1 MSTDTVET
9 ETADENKAQTQISL
23 LTAHRLKR
31 GALLYWAVL
40 LTMSAAIM
48 HSVAVLNQLPPSAL
62 LAVLL
67 IGFTI
72 VQAVVAIA
80 VVAAPARRFLFVAG
94 IVEAVGLLIW
104 LAAHIFGLPDGFAV
118 WRPETL
124 GVPDLYIPFVE
135 GISAV
140 FFLCLGGRTWNAA
153 SRAWRLSFTWLPR
166 LLLLG
171 LLIWGVLKSV
181 AIVVFFLVPGVFS
194 NLQYFFLPVVGL
206 LAVFMILRLVIR
218 PLRMKTP
225 GAWRTT
231 SLVLPALFVL
241 GFLTWG
247 GGVSAIDTAWLATST
262 PVSVPAGQTA
272 TLMYCNSRVS
282 GSPLA
287 MDISEPSD
295 QAPRPAPM
303 VFYIHG
309 GETLVG
315 SRILQDGTSDGV
327 YFDQLRT
334 NLLHRGFIVGSID
347 YSLVPVANAG
357 EQVREAKC
365 AVRFLRA
372 HASDLGLDPQRI
384 GVYGPSQGGY
394 ISAMLGTVGPEMGLD
409 VGQYLN
415 QSSSVQAV
423 VDMWGPADLS
433 DFSGSPWWV
442 SLLKGHGTK
451 AQFLASSPVS
461 HVAHGDPPFLI
472 MHGADDWFIAP
483 HHSQDLAQLLRAAGA
498 PVTLVMIQHDGHGLD
513 MPTAGQVEQPSPSAL
528 IQMIADFFSRTL
540 SA

>member
-1 MSTDTVET
+1 
-9 ETADENKAQTQISL
+9 
-23 LTAHRLKR
+23 
-31 GALLYWAVL
+31 
-40 LTMSAAIM
+40 
-48 HSVAVLNQLPPSAL
+48 
-62 LAVLL
+62 
-67 IGFTI
+67 
-72 VQAVVAIA
+72 
-80 VVAAPARRFLFVAG
+80 
-94 IVEAVGLLIW
+94 
-104 LAAHIFGLPDGFAV
+104 
-118 WRPETL
+118 
-124 GVPDLYIPFVE
+124 
-135 GISAV
+135 
-140 FFLCLGGRTWNAA
+140 
-153 SRAWRLSFTWLPR
+153 
-166 LLLLG
+166 
-171 LLIWGVLKSV
+171 
-181 AIVVFFLVPGVFS
+181 
-194 NLQYFFLPVVGL
+194 
-206 LAVFMILRLVIR
+206 MILRLVIR

-231 SLVLPALFVL
+231 SIVLPALFVL

-247 GGVSAIDTAWLATST
+247 GGVSAIDTAWLSTST

-272 TLMYCNSRVS
+272 TLMYCNSSVN

-295 QAPRPAPM
+295 QAPRPAPI

-315 SRILQDGTSDGV
+315 SRILQDGTSDGM

-334 NLLHRGFIVGSID
+334 DLLNRGFIVGSID

-415 QSSSVQAV
+415 SIEQCAGSCRYVGTRRSVGFQRVAV
-423 VDMWGPADLS
+423 VGL
-433 DFSGSPWWV
+433 F
-442 SLLKGHGTK
+442 LKGNGTK

-483 HHSQDLAQLLRAAGA
+483 HHSQDLAKLLRAAGV